1 MKRWK
6 EVILDTE
13 IYIGKCLKSGLA
25 IVVLG
30 THWRWSWKQQPAP
43 ACRWLALVGHSWQ
56 GWGGPEQPPR
66 P

>member
-13 IYIGKCLKSGLA
+13 IYIGKCLKVRFGDSCPGDALEMELETAACSCLPWVSSGGAQLA
-25 IVVLG
+25 GL
-30 THWRWSWKQQPAP
+30 
-43 ACRWLALVGHSWQ
+43 
-56 GWGGPEQPPR
+56 GGPEQPPR